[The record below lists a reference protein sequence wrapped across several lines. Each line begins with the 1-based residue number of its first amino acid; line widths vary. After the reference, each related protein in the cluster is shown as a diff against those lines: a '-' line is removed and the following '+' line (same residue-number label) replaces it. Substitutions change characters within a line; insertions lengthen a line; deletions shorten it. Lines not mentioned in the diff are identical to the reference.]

1 LAVITSLTRSA
12 ANALKA
18 VISSTTPGMN
28 CETDAQ
34 CGDVIFPQI
43 CDNPV
48 INCLAA
54 A

>member
-1 LAVITSLTRSA
+1 MSLTLGA

-18 VISSTTPGMN
+18 VILSTTPGTN
-28 CETDAQ
+28 CETDAH

-43 CDNPV
+43 CDNQ
-48 INCLAA
+48 IIICLAA